1 MPKLKTQKCDF
12 LVTFKHLNPELR
24 KTPPGGI
31 LCTKMNFLELNG
43 QHKLFGPETRIQVGR
58 RNFWMPASYNPGLH
72 VRNRYGHAIY
82 KHVQHWITLGIT
94 PRIIIIILHLLTFC
108 KASIKNSFLQNCNDF
123 VKFRDNRI

>member
-1 MPKLKTQKCDF
+1 MVIFKYCVQFILKS
-12 LVTFKHLNPELR
+12 
-24 KTPPGGI
+24 GI
-31 LCTKMNFLELNG
+31 TENATYRIYFAFLELNG
-43 QHKLFGPETRIQVGR
+43 QHELFGPETRIQVGR